1 MPPKAVIL
9 VAPGFEEIELTT
21 TFDVL
26 VRCDVEVMLA
36 GLKKG
41 EIQGSRGLK
50 IKVEKTLKDVKIEE
64 TDALILPGGS
74 PGYLNLRKE
83 EKVKELVKKAN
94 EFGRIVA
101 AICGAP
107 TVLADAG
114 VLAGKQCTVYPGLEG
129 ELEKN
134 GGKASREAVVRDGNI
149 ITSRGPGTAMLFAAA
164 VAEALVGKEAAEKV
178 LKEMVY
184 CELPRSSVGFPARK
198 C

>member
-1 MPPKAVIL
+1 MMPPRAAIL
-9 VAPGFEEIELTT
+9 VAQGFEEIELST

-26 VRCDVEVMLA
+26 VRSGVEVRLA

-41 EIQGSRGLK
+41 VIEGSRGLRV
-50 IKVEKTLKDVKIEE
+50 KVEKGLKDVKVEE
-64 TDALILPGGS
+64 IDALILPGGS
-74 PGYLNLRKE
+74 PGYLNLRRD

-114 VLAGKQCTVYPGLEG
+114 ILAGKRCTVYPGLEG
-129 ELEKN
+129 ELEKA
-134 GGKASREAVVRDGNI
+134 GGKVSEEAVVRDGNI
-149 ITSRGPGTAMLFAAA
+149 ITSRGPGTALPFAAA
-164 VAEALVGKEAAEKV
+164 VAEALVGREEVERV

-184 CELPRSSVGFPARK
+184 SKQPVRASL
-198 C
+198 

>member
-50 IKVEKTLKDVKIEE
+50 IKVDKTLRDVKIEE
-64 TDALILPGGS
+64 TDALILPGGN

-114 VLAGKQCTVYPGLEG
+114 VLAGKKCTVYPGLEG
-129 ELEKN
+129 ELEKM
-134 GGKASREAVVRDGNI
+134 GGKISKDAVVRDGNI
-149 ITSRGPGTAMLFAAA
+149 ITSRGPGTAMSFAAA
-164 VAEALVGKEAAEKV
+164 VAEALVGKETVQNV

-184 CELPRSSVGFPARK
+184 KS
-198 C
+198 